1 MSLIADSGELAALCR
16 SLSAQPFVC
25 VDTEFI
31 RDKTYFPRLCL
42 VQLAGPDGEARA
54 VDPLAPGLD
63 MAPLLDLM
71 GDGSVLKVLHA
82 ARQDLEI
89 FFHLSG
95 RVPGPLFDSQVAAMV
110 CGFGEAIAY
119 ERLAR
124 KIAGAVID
132 KSSRFTDWAARP
144 LSDRQLAYA
153 LSDVAHLPD
162 IYRALEAR
170 LAKTGRAAWLTEEL
184 ETLADPETYRLLPER
199 AWLRIKTRSAKP
211 RFLGVLREVA
221 AARERFAQERDLP
234 RNRVLRDESLLE
246 IAAQETVDL
255 AELERI
261 RGVTRGLA
269 KGPVGKALT
278 AAVERGLALPEDALP
293 QAVKPPPVRR
303 GVGPAVEL
311 LKVLLK
317 LRCEET
323 EVAPRLVASASDLE
337 RLASDRNADIA
348 ATRGWRRELFG
359 KDALALLRGDF
370 ALTADDGRL
379 ELVELEDPR

>member
-1 MSLIADSGELAALCR
+1 MVLIADSDELAALCR
-16 SLSAQPFVC
+16 GLSAQPFVC

-31 RDKTYFPRLCL
+31 RDKTYYPRLCL
-42 VQLAGPDGEARA
+42 VQIAGPDGEARA

-71 GDGSVLKVLHA
+71 GNEAVLKVMHA

-95 RVPGPLFDSQVAAMV
+95 RVPAPLFDSQVAAMV

-124 KIAGAVID
+124 KIAGATID
-132 KSSRFTDWAARP
+132 KSSRFTDWSARP
-144 LSDRQLAYA
+144 LTDRQIAYA
-153 LSDVAHLPD
+153 LADVAHLPE
-162 IYRALEAR
+162 IYRTLESR
-170 LAKTGRAAWLTEEL
+170 LAKSGRGAWLTEEL
-184 ETLADPETYRLLPER
+184 EALADPEIYRLLPER
-199 AWLRIKTRSAKP
+199 AWLRVKTRSTKP

-246 IAAQETVDL
+246 VAAHETTDV
-255 AELERI
+255 AGLERI
-261 RGVTRGLA
+261 RGVTKGLA
-269 KGPVGKALT
+269 KGPVGKALV
-278 AAVERGLALPEDALP
+278 AAVERGLAVPEDALP
-293 QAVKPPPVRR
+293 QAVKPPSSRR
-303 GVGPAVEL
+303 GVAPTVEL

-323 EVAPRLVASASDLE
+323 DVAPRLVASASDLE
-337 RLASDRNADIA
+337 RLAADPDADIA

-370 ALTADDGRL
+370 ALTADRGRL
-379 ELVELEDPR
+379 ELVELEGAQ